1 MVSEKFRR
9 QLRTEARS
17 WMMEGLISEDHYQEL
32 SRRYLFETLDRPNQ
46 TRFIAILVGLGALLI
61 ATGAIALIQANW
73 DVWSRELKTGILVGV
88 FIAVNLCAFYLW
100 GDPLGRSHRFPQWQ
114 TRTGHGLFVL
124 SSLLLGLNITL
135 IGEIFLMSP
144 SWGEFWLIWGLAVM
158 VMAYSLRLTGC
169 GILAT
174 LLIGVGYWPG
184 LAQVYQGDGLFWIRT
199 VILHLP
205 LIAAFLL
212 VPLAYWCRSP
222 WIFGLA
228 TLVLIQSVQVNLILG
243 FSLLNVPNHWM
254 LAIAYALP
262 PALLWSYDDKPW
274 QLTGVFEEDQEL
286 PQFRPVAR
294 TFALI
299 FLAISFYL
307 ISFHWFWSS
316 DSLIAPWN
324 PTIAEIP
331 LQQGFAYL
339 LDILLVLGSW
349 LALAWHFTSPRDTL
363 RRFSSPDAYL
373 NHAIGLVI
381 AIATGMLFWHFGIQ
395 PLPLLGPLLFNIL
408 LFLLAY
414 GLMRQGLT
422 QGDRRIFWWG
432 TLLLTLQIL
441 TRVLE
446 YETGLVL
453 KSIVFVLCGMVTI
466 AIGLAVG
473 NRIKS
478 IEDEEL
484 TKE

>member
-1 MVSEKFRR
+1 
-9 QLRTEARS
+9 
-17 WMMEGLISEDHYQEL
+17 MEGLISEEQYQEL
-32 SRRYLFETLDRPNQ
+32 SSRYGFETLDRRNQ
-46 TRFIAILVGLGALLI
+46 TRFVAILVALGALLI
-61 ATGAIALIQANW
+61 TSGAIALVQAYW
-73 DVWSRELKTGILVGV
+73 DLWSRELKTALLVGV
-88 FIAVNLCAFYLW
+88 FIVVNLCAFYLW
-100 GDPLGRSHRFPQWQ
+100 GDPLGRSHRFPGWQ
-114 TRTGHGLFVL
+114 TRTGNGLFFL
-124 SSLLLGLNITL
+124 SSLFLGLNITL
-135 IGEIFLMSP
+135 IGEFFLMSP
-144 SWGEFWLIWGLAVM
+144 SWGEFWLIWGLAVLI
-158 VMAYSLRLTGC
+158 MAYSLRLTGC

-199 VILHLP
+199 VVLHLP

-228 TLVLIQSVQVNLILG
+228 TLVLIQSMQVNLIVG
-243 FSLLNVPNHWM
+243 FSLLNVPNHWL

-274 QLTGVFEEDQEL
+274 QFTSPFEGSQDL
-286 PQFRPVAR
+286 PNFRAIAR

-299 FLAISFYL
+299 FLALSFYV

-316 DSLIAPWN
+316 TSPLAPWD

-339 LDILLVLGSW
+339 LDILIVLGSW
-349 LALAWHFTSPRDTL
+349 LALVWHFRGSRDNFW
-363 RRFSSPDAYL
+363 RFSSPDAYL
-373 NHAIGLVI
+373 NHGIGLVI

-453 KSIVFVLCGMVTI
+453 KSIVFVLCGMATI
-466 AIGLAVG
+466 AIGLTVG
-473 NRIKS
+473 SGIKPL
-478 IEDEEL
+478 ENQD
-484 TKE
+484 

>member
-17 WMMEGLISEDHYQEL
+17 WTMEGLISQEQYQEL
-32 SRRYLFETLDRPNQ
+32 SNRYLFETLDRPNQ
-46 TRFIAILVGLGALLI
+46 NQFIALLLGLGALLI
-61 ATGAIALIQANW
+61 SGGAIALVQANW
-73 DVWSRELKTGILVGV
+73 EVWSRESKTAVLVGI

-100 GDPLGRSHRFPQWQ
+100 GDPLGRSHRFPRWQ
-114 TRTGHGLFVL
+114 TRTGHGLFFL
-124 SSLLLGLNITL
+124 SSLLLGLNMSL
-135 IGEIFLMSP
+135 IGEIFLMKP
-144 SWGEFWLIWGLAVM
+144 SLGEFWLIWGLAVL

-174 LLIGVGYWPG
+174 LLIGGGYWPG
-184 LAQVYQGDGLFWIRT
+184 LAQVYQGDGFFWIRT
-199 VILHLP
+199 VVLHLP
-205 LIAAFLL
+205 LISAFLL

-228 TLVLIQSVQVNLILG
+228 TLVLIQSVQVNLIVG

-262 PALLWSYDDKPW
+262 PALLWSYDDQPW
-274 QLTGVFEEDQEL
+274 QVPSLFQGGEDL
-286 PQFRPVAR
+286 PHFRPISR
-294 TFALI
+294 TLALI
-299 FLAISFYL
+299 FLALSFYV

-316 DSLIAPWN
+316 TSPLAPWD
-324 PTIAEIP
+324 PTLAEIP
-331 LQQGFAYL
+331 LEQGFAYL
-339 LDILLVLGSW
+339 LDVLIVLGSW
-349 LALAWHFTSPRDTL
+349 LALVWHFSSSGDNF
-363 RRFSSPDAYL
+363 RRFLSPDAYL
-373 NHAIGLVI
+373 NHAIALVI

-395 PLPLLGPLLFNIL
+395 PLPLLGPLIFNIL

-414 GLMRQGLT
+414 GLMRRGLT
-422 QGDRRIFWWG
+422 QSDRRIFWAG

-453 KSIVFVLCGMVTI
+453 KSIVFVLCGMATI
-466 AIGLAVG
+466 AIGLTVG
-473 NRIKS
+473 SRIKPLEN
-478 IEDEEL
+478 EDL
-484 TKE
+484 TL